1 MFRRISIQI
10 ALILGDMAVITLALL
25 LASWVRPQLR
35 IGQPITAENVWPELV
50 VFVMAL
56 VIWAIGF
63 TMMDVYT
70 LRKNLNLAEEIQRIM
85 ATHAAATLAFAG
97 CLYFSFRNISRL
109 QVAIF
114 ALFSLALLLTFR
126 LLLRLGL
133 HFFGE
138 KHYGARRVLIVGA
151 SLTGQDVAHTIT
163 AHSWTGLR
171 LAGYVSDSPVSVEM
185 NCPRLGLLD
194 QTIEVVT
201 EHRINEVIFALP
213 RNAHARLGNLVVTLH
228 ALNVNVRMVPD
239 FFDLVFLRSVV
250 EDLGEM
256 PLITLKEPV
265 LNPVQRLVKRGFDLV
280 LGTLGLLLALPL
292 MAVVAIGIKY
302 DSPGPIMFTQP
313 RVGENGRIFKMLK
326 FRTMF
331 HDPERL
337 SPQYMEKII
346 DGQPV
351 YKFYDDPR
359 VTRFG
364 RFLRRTSLDELP
376 QFINVLKGDMS
387 LIGPRPELPW
397 LVEKYEPWQRKRFEV
412 PQGLTGWW
420 QVNGRADNPMHL
432 STHDDLYYIKHY
444 SLWLDVKILW
454 RTVSAVLSRR
464 GSY

>member
-10 ALILGDMAVITLALL
+10 ALILGDMAVIILALL
-25 LASWVRPQLR
+25 LASWVRPQLH
-35 IGQPITAENVWPELV
+35 IGQPIALENVWPELV

-85 ATHAAATLAFAG
+85 AAHAAATLAFAG

-114 ALFSLALLLTFR
+114 ALFSLILLLTFR

-138 KHYGARRVLIVGA
+138 KRYGTRRVLIVGA
-151 SLTGQDVAHTIT
+151 SMAGQEVAHTIT

-171 LAGYVSDSPVSVEM
+171 LVGYVSDPPIPVEINSPY
-185 NCPRLGLLD
+185 LGLLD
-194 QTIEVVT
+194 QAIEVVT
-201 EHRINEVIFALP
+201 EHQINEVIFALP
-213 RNAHARLGNLVVTLH
+213 RNAHARLGNLVATLH

-250 EDLGEM
+250 EDLGEI

-280 LGTLGLLLALPL
+280 LGTLGFLVALPL
-292 MAVVAIGIKY
+292 MAFIAIGIKY

-313 RVGENGRIFKMLK
+313 RVGENGRIFKMIK

-337 SPQYMEKII
+337 SPQAMEKII

-397 LVEKYEPWQRKRFEV
+397 LVEQYEPWQRKRFEV